1 MVQFIHLFIVGGKW
15 DRATEKV
22 ALDFCWKNNRCG
34 GHPSIMTNHMEIS
47 SEPTSYFL
55 PGGLKRW
62 RLSFF
67 PPGGMKK

>member
-55 PGGLKRW
+55 PGV
-62 RLSFF
+62 
-67 PPGGMKK
+67 